1 MLELATRSVD
11 YHSITRLVF
20 VEDITVSTRYNMIV
34 MLLSVS
40 GAQAMFFYFQ
50 ETLKKALTAS
60 LRLSLTSDIRIE
72 PTQASIFNHPLNKV

>member
-40 GAQAMFFYFQ
+40 GAQAMFFYCQ

-72 PTQASIFNHPLNKV
+72 PTQASIFNHPWNKV